1 MKARHLTP
9 ILALLLFVVPVAAV
23 CAATTLTIPYT
34 DFNAGIVEH
43 PTGYASDVWAIK
55 LVNNLNFSSTS
66 SIAKIFIANSTGA
79 GFFAINVNLAPE
91 VDDPTRYS
99 MDIFIATQ
107 ADPGPENWSHIG
119 MVNDLKPGK
128 AYYIRMSNTSE
139 LSVTDGL
146 KILLTNPVDV
156 NFPAI
161 NIRTEGTAGT
171 AESGYVQVNV
181 QSWASTPTETVN
193 AWLPIVLAFAMLGMA
208 LGLLRKMSK

>member
-9 ILALLLFVVPVAAV
+9 ILAVLLFVVPVAAV

-34 DFNAGIVEH
+34 DFNSGIVEH

-91 VDDPTRYS
+91 LNDPTKYS
-99 MDIFIATQ
+99 ADFYISTQ
-107 ADPGPENWSHIG
+107 ADPSPENWTHIG
-119 MVNDLKPGK
+119 MVNNLKPGK
-128 AYYIRMSNTSE
+128 AYYIRLSNTSE

-146 KILLTNPVDV
+146 KILLTNPVE

-181 QSWASTPTETVN
+181 QSWASTPTETVYD
-193 AWLPIVLAFAMLGMA
+193 WLPLVLAFAMLSLA
-208 LGLLRKMSK
+208 LGMLKRFQG